1 MEVIHRICAGMDVHK
16 DSVVVCVRKMTG
28 NKVERELQTFGTMT
42 SDLLRLGDWLE
53 ERGCKDAVI
62 EATGVY
68 WRPVWHILEE
78 RVDLVLANAH
88 EVRNVP
94 GRKTDVNDATWLA
107 DLLAHGLVRASFV
120 PPEPIAD
127 LRALTR
133 TRKQL
138 AREVADHTLRIQKV
152 LETCNIKLASVA
164 TDILGK
170 SGRAMLEAIV
180 GGEDDPEKLAGLAR
194 GLLRAK
200 HGALVAALHGRV
212 RAVHRRLIASH
223 LSLVDALREQI
234 HAIEAETEALLVPFA
249 EAVELL
255 QTIPGI
261 GATAAQTIIAEIG
274 VDMSRFPS
282 AGHLR
287 SWAGLCPRMDE
298 SAGKRRSTRTR
309 KGNGWLKSLLVQC
322 AWAAIRKEGYLRA
335 LYHRIRRRQGSMK
348 AVVAVA
354 AAMLTAIYGML
365 RDRTPY
371 RDLGP
376 HHFADEEKKALTN
389 HLLRRLRG
397 LGVDVEVRAAA

>member
-68 WRPVWHILEE
+68 
-78 RVDLVLANAH
+78 
-88 EVRNVP
+88 
-94 GRKTDVNDATWLA
+94 
-107 DLLAHGLVRASFV
+107 
-120 PPEPIAD
+120 
-127 LRALTR
+127 
-133 TRKQL
+133 
-138 AREVADHTLRIQKV
+138 
-152 LETCNIKLASVA
+152 
-164 TDILGK
+164 
-170 SGRAMLEAIV
+170 
-180 GGEDDPEKLAGLAR
+180 
-194 GLLRAK
+194 
-200 HGALVAALHGRV
+200 
-212 RAVHRRLIASH
+212 
-223 LSLVDALREQI
+223 
-234 HAIEAETEALLVPFA
+234 
-249 EAVELL
+249 
-255 QTIPGI
+255 
-261 GATAAQTIIAEIG
+261 
-274 VDMSRFPS
+274 
-282 AGHLR
+282 
-287 SWAGLCPRMDE
+287 
-298 SAGKRRSTRTR
+298 
-309 KGNGWLKSLLVQC
+309 
-322 AWAAIRKEGYLRA
+322 
-335 LYHRIRRRQGSMK
+335 SMK